1 MRTTFDATY
10 FAPKVGDVVQG
21 TVSRLGQDH
30 VALLVLGIFNASVPH
45 EQPGQQ
51 PSPRP
56 SLRPGDKAVFI
67 VRSLMRGSGLISM
80 VGEFLEAG
88 SYRPY
93 SAEEARWRPSYRPG
107 TLAPGA
113 PAPRTAE
120 GAEGPPKRSKEEKE
134 EKRKRKA
141 ARAEARAAAAAAAEA
156 AAAEQQARK
165 RKRDE
170 SEGGGENG
178 GGGKKPKRSEEEKE
192 AKRQRKAARA
202 EARAA
207 RAQEHGP
214 GSS

>member
-45 EQPGQQ
+45 EQPGQQPGQQ

-93 SAEEARWRPSYRPG
+93 SAEEARWRATSTGIACCSHSLCSVLRRASERNRG
-107 TLAPGA
+107 L
-113 PAPRTAE
+113 PRLS
-120 GAEGPPKRSKEEKE
+120 RSP
-134 EKRKRKA
+134 RR
-141 ARAEARAAAAAAAEA
+141 RR
-156 AAAEQQARK
+156 
-165 RKRDE
+165 
-170 SEGGGENG
+170 
-178 GGGKKPKRSEEEKE
+178 
-192 AKRQRKAARA
+192 
-202 EARAA
+202 
-207 RAQEHGP
+207 
-214 GSS
+214 